1 MTEISLWDRLS
12 DINCAAH
19 VEKKGKFNYL
29 SWAWAWAALKKSCP
43 DATFEKHFFVDL
55 PYCIDAQGY
64 AYVKVSVTC
73 EGQTATEVYPVT
85 NNSNQSV
92 KNPDSFAVNTA
103 LQRGLTKCMAYHGL
117 GHYIYAGEDLPP
129 DTEAEK
135 PPPQVPD
142 PPQKVD
148 PPIPAAPAAE
158 VIPEF
163 LKRYTKTDDDWA
175 QEQINGMAAHKH
187 LGEHMTW
194 KTVMSKTMLALK
206 ASNPPRHQAVVDAFI
221 ARHKELTNTGV

>member
-1 MTEISLWDRLS
+1 MTELSLWDKLS

-29 SWAWAWAALKKSCP
+29 SWAWAWAALKKACP
-43 DATFEKHFFVDL
+43 DATFEKHFFGDL

-73 EGQTATEVYPVT
+73 QGQTATEVYPVT
-85 NNSNQSV
+85 NHSNQSV
-92 KNPDSFAVNTA
+92 KNPDSFEVNTS

-129 DTEAEK
+129 DAEINK

-142 PPQKVD
+142 PPKKVD
-148 PPIPAAPAAE
+148 PPAPAVE
-158 VIPEF
+158 VQTAQTENLEPDF
-163 LKRYTKTDDDWA
+163 LITWA
-175 QEQINGMAAHKH
+175 DQQIAGMAVHKH
-187 LGEHMTW
+187 LGQLLTW
-194 KTVMSKTMLALK
+194 KQTSKITLQQLK
-206 ASNPPRHQAVVDAFI
+206 ENQPEKYSEVVNEYQK
-221 ARHKELTNTGV
+221 RKLNLQGVN

>member
-43 DATFEKHFFVDL
+43 DATFEKHFFGDL
-55 PYCIDAQGY
+55 PYCIDTQGY

-103 LQRGLTKCMAYHGL
+103 LQRALTKCMAYHGL

-129 DTEAEK
+129 DAETEK

-142 PPQKVD
+142 PPKKVD
-148 PPIPAAPAAE
+148 PPAPAAE

-163 LKRYTKTDDDWA
+163 LKRDTKTDDWA
-175 QEQINGMAAHKH
+175 QEQIDGFNKHKH
-187 LGEHMTW
+187 LGEHMAW
-194 KTVMSKTMLALK
+194 KTVTKQTMGELKT
-206 ASNPPRHQAVVDAFI
+206 SNPPRYEAVADAFKK
-221 ARHKELTNTGV
+221 RYHQLTNKGV

>member
-1 MTEISLWDRLS
+1 MTELSLWDKLS

-29 SWAWAWAALKKSCP
+29 SWAWAWAALKKACP
-43 DATFEKHFFVDL
+43 DATFEKHFFGDL
-55 PYCIDAQGY
+55 PYSIDAQGY

-85 NNSNQSV
+85 NHSNQSV
-92 KNPDSFAVNTA
+92 KNPDSFEVNTA

-129 DTEAEK
+129 DAEINK

-142 PPQKVD
+142 PPKKVD
-148 PPIPAAPAAE
+148 PPAPAVE
-158 VIPEF
+158 VQTAQTENLEPDF
-163 LKRYTKTDDDWA
+163 LITWA
-175 QEQINGMAAHKH
+175 DQQIAGMAVHKH
-187 LGEHMTW
+187 LGQLLTW
-194 KTVMSKTMLALK
+194 RQTSKITLQQLK
-206 ASNPPRHQAVVDAFI
+206 ENQPEKYSEVVNEYQK
-221 ARHKELTNTGV
+221 RKLNLQGVN